1 MNEVEIKQL
10 TQEEID
16 RMGIKNWP
24 VWTKEPSVFDWEYDM
39 TEQCYILEGVFEV
52 KTAQG
57 TYHIK
62 AGDFVTFKKGLQ
74 CTWNITKAVR
84 KHYNFI

>member
-1 MNEVEIKQL
+1 MKDIDIKQL
-10 TQEEID
+10 TEKEIEQ
-16 RMGIKNWP
+16 MGIKNWP

-39 TEQCYILEGVFEV
+39 TEQCYILEGEFEV
-52 KTAQG
+52 KTAQN

-62 AGDFVTFKKGLQ
+62 AGDFVTFPKGLK
-74 CTWNITKAVR
+74 CTWHIIKPVR